1 MIKRFL
7 LFAFACALFSLPVLA
22 QEQNARLRVVHASPD
37 APAVDVL
44 VDGGK
49 VLASLPFREYS
60 EYLALPPKS
69 YDIRVNVAGTST
81 TVLQANPTLAP
92 GRDYTVI
99 AVGRV
104 SGGSEPLSILLLE
117 DNNAEPTPGQ
127 VKFRVVHGA
136 PSAPAVDVYVTT
148 PFEALDNKTPA
159 LSNVPFKAA
168 SGYLSVPIQMYQGR
182 VTVAGTKTVAIDTMR
197 VPTWGG
203 MIRTIVAV
211 DSTGGGAPFDV
222 LLLPDRN

>member
-1 MIKRFL
+1 MKNLIPVVC
-7 LFAFACALFSLPVLA
+7 LFGMAAGLTMAEEP
-22 QEQNARLRVVHASPD
+22 NARIRVVHASPD

-44 VDGGK
+44 VDGAK

-60 EYLALPPKS
+60 EYLALPAKS
-69 YDIRVNVAGTST
+69 YDIRVNVAGTSS
-81 TVLQANPTLAP
+81 TVLQANPTLAA

-104 SGGSEPLSILLLE
+104 SGGENPLSILLLE
-117 DNNAEPTPGQ
+117 DDNAEPTPGQ

-136 PSAPAVDVYVTT
+136 PGAPAVDVYVTT
-148 PFEALDNKTPA
+148 PYEALDSKTPV

-168 SGYLSVPIQMYQGR
+168 SGYLAIPIQMYQGR

-211 DSTGGGAPFDV
+211 DNRGGGGSFDV
-222 LLLPDRN
+222 ILLPDRN